1 MGRREREDGAKR
13 AVCPRVAVVRMGRRR
28 KMCRGRFRGG
38 SFKAV
43 CLRGCYIYIYIY
55 IYISE
60 NLFNLIFVS

>member
-1 MGRREREDGAKR
+1 
-13 AVCPRVAVVRMGRRR
+13 MGRRR

-43 CLRGCYIYIYIY
+43 CLRGCYIYI
-55 IYISE
+55 SE

>member
-1 MGRREREDGAKR
+1 
-13 AVCPRVAVVRMGRRR
+13 
-28 KMCRGRFRGG
+28 MCRGRFRGG

-55 IYISE
+55 ISE